1 MKSKMARS
9 VTVSFLFLG
18 LLSLTHC
25 GKPRLFGKEMAVH
38 PIKKTFPVDPKAA
51 FTATKEA
58 LEFNGYEVQKEDD
71 KATSLETHWQPTSSD
86 SHYVIVFNRPDYG
99 TVGAYHKI
107 VVKISPKGT
116 NQSEVEIYSQAQ
128 SIISNLVS
136 SGAEENKI
144 LTKIADFTRKPN
156 IEVTNVG
163 LQ

>member
-1 MKSKMARS
+1 M
-9 VTVSFLFLG
+9 V
-18 LLSLTHC
+18 
-25 GKPRLFGKEMAVH
+25 VH
-38 PIKKTFPVDPKAA
+38 PITQTFPVDPKAA
-51 FTATKEA
+51 FTATKDA
-58 LEFNGYEVQKEDD
+58 LAFYGYEVQKEDE
-71 KATSLETHWQPTSSD
+71 KATTLETHWQPTTSD

-107 VVKISPKGT
+107 VAKITSQGAG
-116 NQSEVEIYSQAQ
+116 QSTVEISSQAQ

-136 SGAEENKI
+136 SGIEEHKI